1 MTTPDVTAALAAVM
15 AELGGIEKLTAA
27 ERARRGM
34 GGGDQGVAYAYRG
47 IDQIAAQVQ
56 PLLAKH
62 GVVIVPTSTT
72 STVKEIIVNNRPWTD
87 TFIRIEWLV
96 AGPNGTSLQA
106 CSEGQG
112 RDNSDKGINKATTS
126 AFKNLLLRLLCIGDP
141 TDDTDGHTHEADM
154 ARPAPDKRIV
164 ALWDKVMAAKDTPH
178 AAVLKQAA
186 QENNMKLT
194 MAALADDEQWAAIVE
209 AILNEPVKEKK

>member
-1 MTTPDVTAALAAVM
+1 MTATDVTAALAAVM
-15 AELGGIEKLTAA
+15 SELGGIEKLTAA

-34 GGGDQGVAYAYRG
+34 GGGDQGVNYAYRG

-62 GVVIVPTSTT
+62 GVVIVPMSTS
-72 STVKEIIVNNRPWTD
+72 STVKEITVNSRPWTD
-87 TFIRIEWLV
+87 TFIRIEWLI
-96 AGPNGTSLQA
+96 AGPNGTALNA

-141 TDDTDGHTHEADM
+141 ADDTDGHTAEAD
-154 ARPAPDKRIV
+154 APRPVQDKRIV
-164 ALWDKVMAAKDTPH
+164 ALYERVVAAKDTPH
-178 AAVLKQAA
+178 ATVLKQAA
-186 QENNMKLT
+186 AENNMKLT
-194 MAALADDEQWAAIVE
+194 YAALADDEQWAAIVE
-209 AILNEPVKEKK
+209 AILNQPVKETK

>member
-1 MTTPDVTAALAAVM
+1 MTTTDVTAALAAVM
-15 AELGGIEKLTAA
+15 GELGGIEKLTAA

-34 GGGDQGVAYAYRG
+34 GGGDQGVNYAYRG

-72 STVKEIIVNNRPWTD
+72 STVKEITVNNKPWTD
-87 TFIRIEWLV
+87 TYIRIEWMV
-96 AGPNGTSLQA
+96 AGPNGSSLIA

-141 TDDTDGHTHEADM
+141 ADDTDGHTAEAD
-154 ARPAPDKRIV
+154 APQPQVDEHIV
-164 ALWDKVMAAKDTPH
+164 ALYDRVVAAKDTPH
-178 AAVLKQAA
+178 AAILKQAA
-186 QENNMKLT
+186 AENNMKLT
-194 MAALADDEQWAAIVE
+194 MTALMRDDQWAAIVE
-209 AILNEPVKEKK
+209 AILNEPVKEK

>member
-1 MTTPDVTAALAAVM
+1 MTTDVTSALAAVM
-15 AELGGIEKLTAA
+15 GELGGIEKMTAA

-62 GVVIVPTSTT
+62 GVVIVPTSTS
-72 STVKEIIVNNRPWTD
+72 STVKEITVNNRPWTD

-96 AGPNGTSLQA
+96 AGPNGSTLRA

-141 TDDTDGHTHEADM
+141 TDDTDGHTHEADA
-154 ARPAPDKRIV
+154 ARPAADKRIV

-178 AAVLKQAA
+178 AAILKQAA
-186 QENNMKLT
+186 AENNMKLT
-194 MAALADDEQWAAIVE
+194 MTALADDEQWAAIVE
-209 AILNEPVKEKK
+209 AILNEPVKEK

>member
-1 MTTPDVTAALAAVM
+1 MTTTDVTAALAAVM
-15 AELGGIEKLTAA
+15 GELGGIEKMTAS
-27 ERARRGM
+27 ERARRGI

-62 GVVIVPTSTT
+62 GVVIVPTSTA
-72 STVKEIIVNNRPWTD
+72 STVKEITVNNRPWTD

-96 AGPNGTSLQA
+96 AGPNGSTLTA

-141 TDDTDGHTHEADM
+141 TDDTDGHTHEADV
-154 ARPAPDKRIV
+154 APAAPDKKVV
-164 ALWDKVMAAKDTPH
+164 ALYERVMAAKDTPH
-178 AAVLKQAA
+178 AALLKQAA
-186 QENNMKLT
+186 AENNMKLS

-209 AILNEPVKEKK
+209 AILNEPIKEK